1 MFASSPGF
9 ALSWA
14 KVRLRPHHGA
24 QSPRYSQTTRGYET
38 CFGGVARPQL
48 QPPLQHEDKPTGH
61 KTQAA
66 ALPPPQTKA
75 NSLHSMGKKLPKTT
89 KPQNQKRR
97 IQLIRQE
104 QTSSWPQCQVLRGSC
119 CEYLCSA
126 RWARA
131 CPGGT
136 GEPANL
142 RLTSWFQVK
151 EHSKAS
157 KSHISA
163 HL

>member
-14 KVRLRPHHGA
+14 KVRLRPCHGA
-24 QSPRYSQTTRGYET
+24 QSPRHSQTTGGYET
-38 CFGGVARPQL
+38 CFGGVARPQ
-48 QPPLQHEDKPTGH
+48 PPLQHEDKPTGY
-61 KTQAA
+61 KNQVAV
-66 ALPPPQTKA
+66 LPPPQTKA
-75 NSLHSMGKKLPKTT
+75 KSLYSMGKKTNN

-119 CEYLCSA
+119 CKYLCSA
-126 RWARA
+126 RWAQA